1 MIVSLVIASLA
12 FVKGF
17 LVPSVPQWRCN
28 LREMSLSSD
37 NNKMISPQSYII
49 DLDTKLLLLEELAKK
64 YEFSFTKEDF
74 TKIVI
79 PLIYSWMTAL
89 SNEILEK
96 EKRIEAEIRNNQE
109 KKKRIEEKDERINK
123 KDIDI
128 TKLQYQLNNERS
140 IRYALEQTRILV
152 EMGAIS
158 EYPDAKSNTIATN
171 ELIRLLF
178 KN

>member
-1 MIVSLVIASLA
+1 MP
-12 FVKGF
+12 F
-17 LVPSVPQWRCN
+17 
-28 LREMSLSSD
+28 
-37 NNKMISPQSYII
+37 
-49 DLDTKLLLLEELAKK
+49 
-64 YEFSFTKEDF
+64 
-74 TKIVI
+74 
-79 PLIYSWMTAL
+79 IYGSMKAL
-89 SNEILEK
+89 SNEILVRDK
-96 EKRIEAEIRNNQE
+96 LIEAEIRNNQGKDKLIEE

-140 IRYALEQTRILV
+140 SRYALEQTRILV

-171 ELIRLLF
+171 QLIRLLF

>member
-1 MIVSLVIASLA
+1 MP
-12 FVKGF
+12 F
-17 LVPSVPQWRCN
+17 
-28 LREMSLSSD
+28 
-37 NNKMISPQSYII
+37 
-49 DLDTKLLLLEELAKK
+49 
-64 YEFSFTKEDF
+64 
-74 TKIVI
+74 
-79 PLIYSWMTAL
+79 IYGSMKAL
-89 SNEILEK
+89 SNEILVRDK
-96 EKRIEAEIRNNQE
+96 LIEAEIRNNQE

-140 IRYALEQTRILV
+140 SRYALEQTRILV

-171 ELIRLLF
+171 QLIRLLF